1 MIGPVIMAGKS
12 ICERVPLDT
21 NVISELTKIRPEA
34 KVISWIQ
41 ASSEELLYLSVL
53 TIGEIRKGIDS
64 LPRSNKRA
72 LLESWLAND
81 LVLRFSGRI
90 LDVNLDIAERWADL
104 STSQNSWSAAGG
116 RRWLNGGNS
125 IASQPDSCYSEH
137 KGCPGYRNQYIESL
151 ATIIFAERGP

>member
-1 MIGPVIMAGKS
+1 MSGYL
-12 ICERVPLDT
+12 LDT
-21 NVISELTKIRPEA
+21 NVISELTKVRPEA
-34 KVISWIQ
+34 KVISWIH

-90 LDVNLDIAERWADL
+90 LDVSLDIAERWGL
-104 STSQNSWSAAGG
+104 ISAQAKIAGTPLAVVDG
-116 RRWLNGGNS
+116 LMAATALHHNLTLVTRNTKDVQVTGINTLNPW
-125 IASQPDSCYSEH
+125 Q
-137 KGCPGYRNQYIESL
+137 L
-151 ATIIFAERGP
+151 